1 MAQWKETLEPYV
13 KVQERIKS
21 VTINPTAGED
31 LIIGCV
37 VISDSGPTTPTLI
50 TSQKEF
56 MKTYASEDI
65 SKNYVEG
72 LNQFYTGGDSTLAS
86 TIWSNGYRL
95 AGSNTLLVSRA
106 SSAQGVNFVK
116 PLVSS
121 STSGEVLDNST
132 YVLRDGELL
141 KRMPTPFKIV
151 IDQGGIDSTDP
162 VRDGW
167 AINIAGVGVFG
178 NLTDDNGPLYD
189 YYVDNLPDLI
199 DKLNETSKF
208 FCPDYSFWSGVA
220 VAIDDDTTEVP
231 EGDGKSSIR
240 IDTNTTDK
248 ASVRSVFLKEV
259 YLAANFLDKTEEGLE
274 TGFTYLI
281 IANPD
286 WSDPAQEMYDLNSK
300 AFSDFDA
307 APYYAINVFNSAS
320 DLKVRIRRFNHDA
333 VVAKELS
340 SAQKSQLN
348 GSGPSQYTVLTN
360 VLDTYTKNGTKSP
373 SASVLERDFFEVAI
387 WDASMNSSEA
397 SFFTVGNIA
406 GRGDITTTELM
417 DMLSMIQLEL
427 PEDLHELGLNYFGYM
442 SDDLCWR
449 KLNDSEVTSDIE
461 EIFINDPEPSRPT
474 ELPELPDTVGVYTRV
489 WRGETKLTNQLATDD
504 QGNPILDNQGNQV
517 FLEEKIYEYYVSDYN
532 GHVQSYADVKINP
545 QETAI
550 LRVND
555 AALKRA
561 LDLIELD
568 EVYTVEGLC
577 DLGNT
582 EPSFQ
587 SYMANMA
594 INSNY
599 FYPISTVKSTN
610 YMTIGNAASKISQ
623 DSYKLYLSSPWDID
637 TGTLGWKFYCSNA
650 VLYWEAVSRNR
661 RNNEEFRGILGQVG
675 GIVQYQNPLTEFNKK
690 TRQLLL
696 SKKIN
701 TVLWNVATQ
710 SWNMNDNYTKQ
721 TENTIMND
729 DGNSRLGIRISKAM
743 PTLLR
748 QFIGR
753 KITDRL
759 CKDVWDSIDRFF
771 KLTILP
777 MEYTVD
783 AYQIFCD
790 YDEELAR
797 QNKIKVVINVRF
809 SRSLKYI
816 NVVDNF
822 FDVGMDISS
831 PED

>member
-1 MAQWKETLEPYV
+1 MAQWKETLEPYI

-37 VISDSGPTTPTLI
+37 VISDTGPTTPTLI
-50 TSQKEF
+50 TSQKDF
-56 MKTYASEDI
+56 IKTYASGDL
-65 SKNYVEG
+65 SKEYVEG
-72 LNQFYTGGDSTLAS
+72 LNQFYTGGDSTLPS

-106 SSAQGVNFVK
+106 SAAQGVNFAK
-116 PLVSS
+116 PLVGDDPNAS
-121 STSGEVLDNST
+121 

-141 KRMPTPFKIV
+141 KRMDAPFKIV
-151 IDQGGIDSTDP
+151 IDQTGVDSTDP
-162 VRDGW
+162 VQEGW
-167 AINIAGVGVFG
+167 AINVAGVGIFG

-189 YYVDNLPDLI
+189 YFVDNIPDLV

-208 FCPDYSFWSGVA
+208 FSPDYSFWSGVA
-220 VAIDDDTTEVP
+220 VAMDDDTPEVP
-231 EGDGKSSIR
+231 DGDGNVSVR

-248 ASVRSVFLKEV
+248 SSVRTVYFKEV
-259 YLAANFLDKTEEGLE
+259 YLAANFLDKTDPNLVDGLAYITVAE
-274 TGFTYLI
+274 PDFTVEKQKI
-281 IANPD
+281 I
-286 WSDPAQEMYDLNSK
+286 DLNVLT
-300 AFSDFDA
+300 DFEA
-307 APYYAINVFNSAS
+307 EPYYAINVFNSAS

-333 VVAKELS
+333 VVSRELS
-340 SAQKSQLN
+340 NAQKAQLN
-348 GSGPSQYTVLTN
+348 ENGPSQYTVLTK
-360 VLDTYTKNGTKSP
+360 VLDTYTKNGTRTP
-373 SASVLERDFFEVAI
+373 SQTVLNRDFFEVAI
-387 WDASMNSSEA
+387 WDASMNSDEA
-397 SFFTVGNIA
+397 SFFTVGNIV
-406 GRGDITTTELM
+406 GRGDITSTELM
-417 DMLSMIQLEL
+417 NMLSMIQLEL
-427 PEDLHELGLNYFGYM
+427 PEDLHDLGLNYFGYEQ
-442 SDDLCWR
+442 DDLYWK
-449 KLNDSEVTSDIE
+449 KLTPDQVTPEIE
-461 EIFINDPEPSRPT
+461 DQFDGVPEPSSAVG
-474 ELPELPDTVGVYTRV
+474 LPDIAGHTIGDVVRTWDGISTIDS
-489 WRGETKLTNQLATDD
+489 TIPATDT
-504 QGNPILDNQGNQV
+504 QGNTILDNDGNIVYEQIKV
-517 FLEEKIYEYYVSDYN
+517 YEYYRLSYN
-532 GHVQSYADVKINP
+532 GKVQSWADVKINP
-545 QETAI
+545 NTSAI

-599 FYPISTVKSTN
+599 FYPISTAKSTN

-675 GIVQYQNPLTEFNKK
+675 GIVQYQNPMTEFNKK

-771 KLTILP
+771 KFTILP
-777 MEYTVD
+777 MGYTVD

-790 YDEELAR
+790 YDEDLAR

-809 SRSLKYI
+809 SRSLKYV

-831 PED
+831 PEDL

>member
-1 MAQWKETLEPYV
+1 MAQWKETLEPYI

-37 VISDSGPTTPTLI
+37 VISDTGPTTPTLI
-50 TSQKEF
+50 TSQKDF
-56 MKTYASEDI
+56 IKTYASGDL
-65 SKNYVEG
+65 SKEYVEG
-72 LNQFYTGGDSTLAS
+72 LNQFYTGGDSTLPS

-106 SSAQGVNFVK
+106 SAAQGVNFAK
-116 PLVSS
+116 PLIGDDPNAS
-121 STSGEVLDNST
+121 

-141 KRMPTPFKIV
+141 KKMDTPFKIV
-151 IDQGGIDSTDP
+151 IDQTGVDSTDP
-162 VRDGW
+162 VQEGW
-167 AINIAGVGVFG
+167 AINVAGVGIFG

-189 YYVDNLPDLI
+189 YFVDNIPDLV

-208 FCPDYSFWSGVA
+208 FSPDYSFWSGVA
-220 VAIDDDTTEVP
+220 VAMDDDTPEVP
-231 EGDGKSSIR
+231 DGDGNVSVR

-248 ASVRSVFLKEV
+248 SSVRTVYFKEV
-259 YLAANFLDKTEEGLE
+259 YLAANFLDKTDPNLVDGLAYITVAE
-274 TGFTYLI
+274 PDFTVEKQKI
-281 IANPD
+281 I
-286 WSDPAQEMYDLNSK
+286 DLNVLT
-300 AFSDFDA
+300 DFEA
-307 APYYAINVFNSAS
+307 EPYYAINVFNSAS

-333 VVAKELS
+333 VVSRELS
-340 SAQKSQLN
+340 NAQKAQLN
-348 GSGPSQYTVLTN
+348 DNGPSQYTVLTK
-360 VLDTYTKNGTKSP
+360 VLDTYTKNGTRTP
-373 SASVLERDFFEVAI
+373 SQTVLNRDFFEVAI
-387 WDASMNSSEA
+387 WDASMNSDEA
-397 SFFTVGNIA
+397 SFFTVGNIV
-406 GRGDITTTELM
+406 GRGDITSTELM
-417 DMLSMIQLEL
+417 NMLSMIQLEL
-427 PEDLHELGLNYFGYM
+427 PEDLHDLGLNYFGYEQ
-442 SDDLCWR
+442 DDLYWK
-449 KLNDSEVTSDIE
+449 KLTPDQVTPEIE
-461 EIFINDPEPSRPT
+461 DQFDGVPEPSSAVG
-474 ELPELPDTVGVYTRV
+474 LPEIAGHTIGDVVRTWDGISTVDSTIP
-489 WRGETKLTNQLATDD
+489 ATDT
-504 QGNPILDNQGNQV
+504 QGNTILDNDGNIVYEQIKV
-517 FLEEKIYEYYVSDYN
+517 YEYYRLSYN
-532 GHVQSYADVKINP
+532 GKVQSWADVRINP
-545 QETAI
+545 NTSAI

-599 FYPISTVKSTN
+599 FYPISTAKSTN

-675 GIVQYQNPLTEFNKK
+675 GIVQYQNPMTEFNKK

-771 KLTILP
+771 KFTILP
-777 MEYTVD
+777 MGYTVD

-790 YDEELAR
+790 YDEDLAR

-809 SRSLKYI
+809 SRSLKYV

-831 PED
+831 PEDL

>member
-1 MAQWKETLEPYV
+1 MAQWKETLEPYI
-13 KVQERIKS
+13 KVQERVKS

-37 VISDSGPTTPTLI
+37 VISDTGPTTPTLI
-50 TSQKEF
+50 TSQKDF
-56 MKTYASEDI
+56 IKTYASGDL
-65 SKNYVEG
+65 SKEYVEG
-72 LNQFYTGGDSTLAS
+72 LNKFYTGGDSTLPS

-106 SSAQGVNFVK
+106 SAAQGVNFAK
-116 PLVSS
+116 PLVGDDPNAS
-121 STSGEVLDNST
+121 

-141 KRMPTPFKIV
+141 KRMDTPFKIV
-151 IDQGGIDSTDP
+151 IDQTGVDSTDP
-162 VRDGW
+162 VQEGW
-167 AINIAGVGVFG
+167 AINVAGVGVFG

-189 YYVDNLPDLI
+189 YFVDNIPDLV

-208 FCPDYSFWSGVA
+208 FSPDYSFWSGVA
-220 VAIDDDTTEVP
+220 VAMDDDTPEVP
-231 EGDGKSSIR
+231 DGDGRVSVR

-248 ASVRSVFLKEV
+248 YSVRTVYFKEV
-259 YLAANFLDKTEEGLE
+259 YLAADFLDKTDPNLADGLAYITVAE
-274 TGFTYLI
+274 PDFTVESQKI
-281 IANPD
+281 I
-286 WSDPAQEMYDLNSK
+286 DLNK
-300 AFSDFDA
+300 LTDFEA
-307 APYYAINVFNSAS
+307 EPYYAINVFNSAS

-333 VVAKELS
+333 VVSRELS
-340 SAQKSQLN
+340 NAQKAQLN
-348 GSGPSQYTVLTN
+348 ENGPSQYTVLTK
-360 VLDTYTKNGTKSP
+360 VLDTYTKNGTRTP
-373 SASVLERDFFEVAI
+373 SQTVLNRDFFEVAI
-387 WDASMNSSEA
+387 WDASMNSDEA
-397 SFFTVGNIA
+397 SFFTVGNIV
-406 GRGDITTTELM
+406 GRGDITSTELM
-417 DMLSMIQLEL
+417 NMLSMIQLEL
-427 PEDLHELGLNYFGYM
+427 PEDLHDLGLNYFGYEQ
-442 SDDLCWR
+442 DDLYWK
-449 KLNDSEVTSDIE
+449 KLTPDQVTPEIE
-461 EIFINDPEPSRPT
+461 DRFDGVPEPST
-474 ELPELPDTVGVYTRV
+474 AVGLPEIAGHTIGDVVRTWDGISTIDSTIP
-489 WRGETKLTNQLATDD
+489 ATDS
-504 QGNPILDNQGNQV
+504 QGNTILDNDGNIVYEQIKV
-517 FLEEKIYEYYVSDYN
+517 YEYYMLSYN
-532 GHVQSYADVKINP
+532 GKVQSWADVRINP
-545 QETAI
+545 NTSAI

-599 FYPISTVKSTN
+599 FYPISTAKSTN

-675 GIVQYQNPLTEFNKK
+675 GIVQYQNPMTEFNKK

-710 SWNMNDNYTKQ
+710 AWNMNDNYTKQ

-771 KLTILP
+771 KFTILP
-777 MEYTVD
+777 MGYTVD

-790 YDEELAR
+790 YDEDLAR

-809 SRSLKYI
+809 SRSLKYV

-831 PED
+831 PEDL

>member
-56 MKTYASEDI
+56 MKTYASGDV
-65 SKNYVEG
+65 SKEYVEG

-116 PLVSS
+116 PLVSK
-121 STSGEVLDNST
+121 TENGVLDAST

-141 KRMPTPFKIV
+141 KRVAPFKIV
-151 IDQGGIDSTDP
+151 IDQDGILSTDP
-162 VRDGW
+162 VREGW
-167 AINIAGVGVFG
+167 AIHVNGVGVFG
-178 NLTDDNGPLYD
+178 NLTDDEGPLYD
-189 YYVDNLPDLI
+189 YFVDNLPDLV

-208 FCPDYSFWSGVA
+208 FSPDYTFWSGVA
-220 VAIDDDTTEVP
+220 TAVDGSTEIP
-231 EGDGKSSIR
+231 DGQGQSSIL
-240 IDTNTTDK
+240 IDNNTEDK
-248 ASVRSVFLKEV
+248 DSVRTVYFKEV
-259 YLAANFLDKTEEGLE
+259 YLAPHFVDKSEFVESGTA
-274 TGFTYLI
+274 YLTV
-281 IANPD
+281 AEPD
-286 WSDPAQEMYDLNSK
+286 STRDNYNQKKLDLNEV
-300 AFSDFDA
+300 SDFEA
-307 APYYAINVFNSAS
+307 EPYYAINVFNSAS

-333 VVAKELS
+333 VVSRDLA
-340 SAQKSQLN
+340 KSQKASLSEN
-348 GSGPSQYTVLTN
+348 GPSQYTVLTK
-360 VLDTYTKNGTKSP
+360 VLDTYTKNGSKTP
-373 SASVLERDFFEVAI
+373 SASVLNRDFFEVAI
-387 WDASMNSSEA
+387 WDASLNSDEV
-397 SFFTVGNIA
+397 SFFNVGNII
-406 GRGDITTTELM
+406 GRGDITSTELM
-417 DMLSMIQLEL
+417 NMLNMIQLEL
-427 PEDLHELGLNYFGYM
+427 PEDLHDLGLNYFDYEA
-442 SDDLCWR
+442 DDICWK
-449 KLNDSEVTSDIE
+449 KLDDSKVTPEIIE
-461 EIFINDPEPSRPT
+461 ECEQHEEEEPST
-474 ELPELPDTVGVYTRV
+474 ITDLPPVPNSVGIHTRV
-489 WRGETKLTNQLATDD
+489 WRGEEKLTNNIAVDD
-504 QGNPILDNQGNQV
+504 HGNPIYDGDGNV
-517 FLEEKIYEYYVSDYN
+517 VYETEKIYEYYVSAYN
-532 GHVQSYADVKINP
+532 GKVQSYADVRINP
-545 QETAI
+545 SESAI
-550 LRVND
+550 LKVND

-599 FYPISTVKSTN
+599 FYPISTAKSTN

-623 DSYKLYLSSPWDID
+623 DSYKLYLSAPWDID

-650 VLYWEAVSRNR
+650 VIYWEAVARNR

-675 GIVQYQNPLTEFNKK
+675 GIVQYQSPLTEFNKK

-729 DGNSRLGIRISKAM
+729 DGNSRLGIRISKSM

-753 KITDRL
+753 KINDKL
-759 CKDVWDSIDRFF
+759 CRDVWDSIDRFF
-771 KLTILP
+771 KLVILP

-790 YDEELAR
+790 YDEDLAR
-797 QNKIKVVINVRF
+797 QNKIRVVINVRF
-809 SRSLKYI
+809 TRSLKYI

>member
-50 TSQKEF
+50 TSQKDF

-65 SKNYVEG
+65 SKSYVEG

-116 PLVSS
+116 PLVSK
-121 STSGEVLDNST
+121 TNGGVLDNST

-141 KRMPTPFKIV
+141 KRMTTPFKIV
-151 IDQGGIDSTDP
+151 IDKGGVESTDQ

-167 AINIAGVGVFG
+167 AINVAGVGIFG

-189 YYVDNLPDLI
+189 YYVDNIPDLI

-208 FCPDYSFWSGVA
+208 YCPDYSFWSGVA
-220 VAIDDDTTEVP
+220 VATDDDTPEVP
-231 EGDGKSSIR
+231 DGSGQSSVR
-240 IDTNTTDK
+240 IDINTTDK
-248 ASVRSVFLKEV
+248 ASVRSVYLKEV
-259 YLAANFLDKTEEGLE
+259 YLAANFLDKSVEGLE

-286 WSDPAQEMYDLNSK
+286 WSDPEQEMYDLNDK
-300 AFSDFDA
+300 TFSDFEA

-320 DLKVRIRRFNHDA
+320 ELKVRIRRFNHDA

-360 VLDTYTKNGTKSP
+360 VLDTYTKNGTRTP
-373 SASVLERDFFEVAI
+373 SSSVLQRDFFEVAI
-387 WDASMNSSEA
+387 WDASMNADEA
-397 SFFTVGNIA
+397 SFFTVGNIV
-406 GRGDITTTELM
+406 GRGDITSTELM

-427 PEDLHELGLNYFGYM
+427 PEDLHDLGLNYFDYAT
-442 SDDLCWR
+442 DDLCWR
-449 KLNDSEVTSDIE
+449 KLSDSEITPEIE
-461 EIFINDPEPSRPT
+461 EIAEIPAI
-474 ELPELPDTVGVYTRV
+474 PELPTTTGVYIKV
-489 WRGETKLTNQLATDD
+489 WSGEARLTNQLAVDD
-504 QGNPILDNQGNQV
+504 QGNPILDGQGNQV
-517 FLEEKIYEYYVSDYN
+517 FLEEKIYDYYVSDYN
-532 GHVQSYADVKINP
+532 GQVQCFADVKIDP
-545 QETAI
+545 TETAI

-599 FYPISTVKSTN
+599 FYPISTAKSTN

>member
-50 TSQKEF
+50 TSQKDF

-65 SKNYVEG
+65 SKSYVEG

-116 PLVSS
+116 PLVSK
-121 STSGEVLDNST
+121 TNGGVLDNST

-141 KRMPTPFKIV
+141 KRMTTPFKIV
-151 IDQGGIDSTDP
+151 IDKGGVESTDQ

-167 AINIAGVGVFG
+167 AINVAGVGIFG

-189 YYVDNLPDLI
+189 YYVDNIPDLI

-208 FCPDYSFWSGVA
+208 YCPDYSFWSGVA
-220 VAIDDDTTEVP
+220 VATDDVTPEVP
-231 EGDGKSSIR
+231 DGSGQSSVR
-240 IDTNTTDK
+240 IDINTTDK
-248 ASVRSVFLKEV
+248 ASVRSVYLKEV
-259 YLAANFLDKTEEGLE
+259 YLAANFLDKSVEGLE

-286 WSDPAQEMYDLNSK
+286 WSDQEQEMYDLNDEN
-300 AFSDFDA
+300 FSDFEA

-320 DLKVRIRRFNHDA
+320 ELKVRIRRFNHDA

-360 VLDTYTKNGTKSP
+360 VLDTYTKNGTRTP
-373 SASVLERDFFEVAI
+373 SASVLQRDFFEVAI
-387 WDASMNSSEA
+387 WDASMNADEA
-397 SFFTVGNIA
+397 SFFTVGNIV
-406 GRGDITTTELM
+406 GRGDITSTELM

-427 PEDLHELGLNYFGYM
+427 PEDLHDLGLNYFDYAT
-442 SDDLCWR
+442 DDLCWR
-449 KLNDSEVTSDIE
+449 KLSDSEITPEIE
-461 EIFINDPEPSRPT
+461 EIAEIPAI
-474 ELPELPDTVGVYTRV
+474 PELPTTKGVYIKV
-489 WRGETKLTNQLATDD
+489 WSGQARLTDQLAVDD
-504 QGNPILDNQGNQV
+504 HGNPILDGQGNQV
-517 FLEEKIYEYYVSDYN
+517 FLEERIYDYYVSDYN
-532 GHVQSYADVKINP
+532 GQVQCFADVKIDP
-545 QETAI
+545 TETAI

-599 FYPISTVKSTN
+599 FYPISTAKSTN

>member
-1 MAQWKETLEPYV
+1 MAQWKETLEPYI

-21 VTINPTAGED
+21 VTITHSDGED

-37 VISDSGPTTPTLI
+37 VISDTGPTTPTLI
-50 TSQKEF
+50 TSQKDF
-56 MKTYASEDI
+56 MKTYASGDV
-65 SKNYVEG
+65 SKEYVEG
-72 LNQFYTGGDSTLAS
+72 LNQFYTGGDSTLPS

-106 SSAQGVNFVK
+106 SAAQGVNFVK
-116 PLVSS
+116 PLVGDDPNAS
-121 STSGEVLDNST
+121 

-141 KRMPTPFKIV
+141 KRIDTPFKIV
-151 IDQGGIDSTDP
+151 IDQTGVDSTDP
-162 VRDGW
+162 VQEGW
-167 AINIAGVGVFG
+167 AINVAGVGIFG

-189 YYVDNLPDLI
+189 YFVDNIPDLV

-208 FCPDYSFWSGVA
+208 FSPDYSFWSGVA
-220 VAIDDDTTEVP
+220 VAMDDDTPEVP
-231 EGDGKSSIR
+231 DGDGNVSVR

-248 ASVRSVFLKEV
+248 DSVRTVYFKEV
-259 YLAANFLDKTEEGLE
+259 YLAASFLDKTDPNLEDGLAYITVAEPDYTVEGQK
-274 TGFTYLI
+274 I
-281 IANPD
+281 I
-286 WSDPAQEMYDLNSK
+286 DLNQLT
-300 AFSDFDA
+300 DFEA
-307 APYYAINVFNSAS
+307 EPYYAINVFNSAS

-333 VVAKELS
+333 VVARDLS
-340 SAQKSQLN
+340 NSQKASLN
-348 GSGPSQYTVLTN
+348 ENGPSQYTVLTK
-360 VLDTYTKNGTKSP
+360 VLDTYTKNGTRTP
-373 SASVLERDFFEVAI
+373 VQSVINRDFFEVAI
-387 WDASMNSSEA
+387 WDASINSDEA
-397 SFFTVGNIA
+397 SFFTVGNIV

-417 DMLSMIQLEL
+417 NMLSMIQLEL
-427 PEDLHELGLNYFGYM
+427 PEDLHDLGLNYFDYEP
-442 SDDLCWR
+442 DDRYWR
-449 KLNDSEVTSDIE
+449 KLTPDEVTPEIE
-461 EIFINDPEPSRPT
+461 DQFDGEPEPSSAT
-474 ELPELPDTVGVYTRV
+474 GLPEIADTDPIGKVVRTWDGIST
-489 WRGETKLTNQLATDD
+489 TDSTIPATDT
-504 QGNPILDNQGNQV
+504 QGNPILDNEGNIVYEQIKV
-517 FLEEKIYEYYVSDYN
+517 YEYYMLSYN
-532 GHVQSYADVKINP
+532 GKVQSWADVRINP
-545 QETAI
+545 STTAI

-599 FYPISTVKSTN
+599 FYPISTAKSTN

-675 GIVQYQNPLTEFNKK
+675 GIVQYQNPMTEFNKK

-729 DGNSRLGIRISKAM
+729 DGNSRLGIRISKSM

-759 CKDVWDSIDRFF
+759 CKDVWDAIDRFF
-771 KLTILP
+771 KFTILP

-783 AYQIFCD
+783 AYQIFCN
-790 YDEELAR
+790 YDEDLAR
-797 QNKIKVVINVRF
+797 QNKIRVVINVRF

>member
-1 MAQWKETLEPYV
+1 MAQWKETLEPYI

-37 VISDSGPTTPTLI
+37 VISDTGPTTPTLI
-50 TSQKEF
+50 TSQKDF
-56 MKTYASEDI
+56 MKTYASGDV
-65 SKNYVEG
+65 SKEYVEG
-72 LNQFYTGGDSTLAS
+72 LNQFYTGGDSTLPS

-106 SSAQGVNFVK
+106 SAAQGVNFVK
-116 PLVSS
+116 PLVGDDPNAS
-121 STSGEVLDNST
+121 

-141 KRMPTPFKIV
+141 KRIDTPFKIV
-151 IDQGGIDSTDP
+151 IDQTGVDSTDP
-162 VRDGW
+162 VQEGW
-167 AINIAGVGVFG
+167 AINVAGVGIFG

-189 YYVDNLPDLI
+189 YFVDNIPDLV

-208 FCPDYSFWSGVA
+208 FSPDYSFWSGVA
-220 VAIDDDTTEVP
+220 VAMDDDTPEVP
-231 EGDGKSSIR
+231 DGDGNVSVR

-248 ASVRSVFLKEV
+248 DSVRTVYFKEV
-259 YLAANFLDKTEEGLE
+259 YLAASFLDKTDPNLEDGLAYITVAEPDYTVEGQK
-274 TGFTYLI
+274 I
-281 IANPD
+281 I
-286 WSDPAQEMYDLNSK
+286 DLNQLT
-300 AFSDFDA
+300 DFEA
-307 APYYAINVFNSAS
+307 EPYYAINVFNSAS

-333 VVAKELS
+333 VVARDLS
-340 SAQKSQLN
+340 NSQKASLN
-348 GSGPSQYTVLTN
+348 ENGPSQYTVLTK
-360 VLDTYTKNGTKSP
+360 VLDTYTKNGTRTP
-373 SASVLERDFFEVAI
+373 VQSVINRDFFEVAI
-387 WDASMNSSEA
+387 WDASINSDEA
-397 SFFTVGNIA
+397 SFFTVGNIV

-417 DMLSMIQLEL
+417 NMLSMIQLEL
-427 PEDLHELGLNYFGYM
+427 PEDLHDLGLNYFDYEP
-442 SDDLCWR
+442 DDRYWR
-449 KLNDSEVTSDIE
+449 KLTPDEVTPEIE
-461 EIFINDPEPSRPT
+461 DQFDGEPEPSSAT
-474 ELPELPDTVGVYTRV
+474 GLPEIADTDPIGKVVRTWDGIST
-489 WRGETKLTNQLATDD
+489 TDSTIPATDT
-504 QGNPILDNQGNQV
+504 QGNPILDNEGNVVYEQIKV
-517 FLEEKIYEYYVSDYN
+517 YEYYMLSYN
-532 GHVQSYADVKINP
+532 GKVQSWADVRINP
-545 QETAI
+545 STTAI

-582 EPSFQ
+582 EPSYQ

-599 FYPISTVKSTN
+599 FYPISTAKSTN

-675 GIVQYQNPLTEFNKK
+675 GIVQYQNPMTEFNKK

-729 DGNSRLGIRISKAM
+729 DGNSRLGIRISKSM

-759 CKDVWDSIDRFF
+759 CKDVWDAIDRFF
-771 KLTILP
+771 KFTILP

-783 AYQIFCD
+783 AYQIFCN
-790 YDEELAR
+790 YDEDLAR
-797 QNKIKVVINVRF
+797 QNKIRVVINVRF

>member
-1 MAQWKETLEPYV
+1 MAQWKETLEPYI

-37 VISDSGPTTPTLI
+37 VISDTGPTTPTLI
-50 TSQKEF
+50 TSQKDF
-56 MKTYASEDI
+56 IKTYASGDV
-65 SKNYVEG
+65 SKEYVEG
-72 LNQFYTGGDSTLAS
+72 LNKFYTGGDSSLPS

-116 PLVSS
+116 PLVSK
-121 STSGEVLDNST
+121 TSNGVQDNSS

-141 KRMPTPFKIV
+141 KRIDTPFKIV
-151 IDQGGIDSTDP
+151 IDQTGVDSTNP
-162 VRDGW
+162 VREGW
-167 AINIAGVGVFG
+167 AINVAGVGVFG

-189 YYVDNLPDLI
+189 YYVGNLPDLI

-208 FCPDYSFWSGVA
+208 YCPDYSFWSGIA
-220 VAIDDDTTEVP
+220 VSTDDKVP
-231 EGDGKSSIR
+231 EVSDGNGESSVR
-240 IDTNTTDK
+240 IDINTDDK
-248 ASVRSVFLKEV
+248 DSVRSVYLKEV
-259 YLAANFLDKTEEGLE
+259 YLAANFLDKTKEGME
-274 TGFTYLI
+274 TGLAYLI
-281 IANPD
+281 TAEPD
-286 WSDPAQEMYDLNSK
+286 FVEESQRIIDLNDLTK
-300 AFSDFDA
+300 FEAD
-307 APYYAINVFNSAS
+307 PYYAINVFNSAS

-333 VVAKELS
+333 VTTRELS
-340 SAQKSQLN
+340 NAQKTQLN
-348 GSGPSQYTVLTN
+348 ENGPSQYTVLTK
-360 VLDTYTKNGTKSP
+360 VLDTYTKNGTRTP
-373 SASVLERDFFEVAI
+373 SQSVLNRDFFEVAI
-387 WDASMNSSEA
+387 WNASLNADEA
-397 SFFTVGNIA
+397 SFFTVGNIV
-406 GRGDITTTELM
+406 GRGDITATELM
-417 DMLSMIQLEL
+417 NMLSMIQLEL
-427 PEDLHELGLNYFGYM
+427 PEDLHDLGLNYFDYD
-442 SDDLCWR
+442 SDDICWR
-449 KLNDSEVTSDIE
+449 KLADDEVTD
-461 EIFINDPEPSRPT
+461 EIIDSFDGEPEPSRPND
-474 ELPELPDTVGVYTRV
+474 LPDLPDSVGVYARV
-489 WRGETKLTNQLATDD
+489 WTGEERQTDIPATDGEGNPIYDD
-504 QGNPILDNQGNQV
+504 QGNPVYLT
-517 FLEEKIYEYYVSDYN
+517 EKIYEYYVSAYN
-532 GHVQSYADVKINP
+532 GNVQSFVDVRINP
-545 QETAI
+545 NTSAI
-550 LRVND
+550 LNIND

-599 FYPISTVKSTN
+599 FYPISTAMSTN

-623 DSYKLYLSSPWDID
+623 DSYKLYMSSPWDID

-650 VLYWEAVSRNR
+650 VIYWEAVSRNR

-675 GIVQYQNPLTEFNKK
+675 GIVQYQNPMTEFNKK

-753 KITDRL
+753 KITDIL
-759 CKDVWDSIDRFF
+759 CKDVWEAIERFF
-771 KLTILP
+771 KFTILP
-777 MEYTVD
+777 MVYTVD
-783 AYQIFCD
+783 AYQIFCN
-790 YDEELAR
+790 YDEDLAR
-797 QNKIKVVINVRF
+797 QNKIRVVINVRF

-831 PED
+831 PEDL

>member
-56 MKTYASEDI
+56 MTTYASGDI

-162 VRDGW
+162 IRDGW

>member
-1 MAQWKETLEPYV
+1 MAQWKETLEPYI

-50 TSQKEF
+50 TSQKDF
-56 MKTYASEDI
+56 IKTYASGDV
-65 SKNYVEG
+65 SKDYVEG

-116 PLVSS
+116 PLIKKTTGGVQ
-121 STSGEVLDNST
+121 DNST

-141 KRMPTPFKIV
+141 KRMDTPFKIV
-151 IDQGGIDSTDP
+151 IDQGGIDAVDQI
-162 VRDGW
+162 RDGW
-167 AINIAGVGVFG
+167 AINVAGVGVFG
-178 NLTDDNGPLYD
+178 NLTDDEGPLYD
-189 YYVDNLPDLI
+189 YYVDNIPDLI

-208 FCPDYSFWSGVA
+208 FCPDYSFWSGIA
-220 VAIDDDTTEVP
+220 VATDDDTPEVP
-231 EGDGKSSIR
+231 DGDGHSSVR
-240 IDTNTTDK
+240 IDINTTDK
-248 ASVRSVFLKEV
+248 ASVKTVYLKEV
-259 YLAANFLDKTEEGLE
+259 YLAAHFLDKTEPGLE
-274 TGFTYLI
+274 FGFTNLV
-281 IANPD
+281 IAEPE
-286 WSDPAQEMYDLNSK
+286 WSDPTQGMIDLN
-300 AFSDFDA
+300 AITDFEAD
-307 APYYAINVFNSAS
+307 PYYAINVFNSAS

-333 VVAKELS
+333 VVARELS
-340 SAQKSQLN
+340 NSQKASLDEN
-348 GSGPSQYTVLTN
+348 GPSPYTVLTN
-360 VLDTYTKNGTKSP
+360 VLDTYTNSGSREP
-373 SASVLERDFFEVAI
+373 SSTVLNRDFFEVAI
-387 WDASMNSSEA
+387 WDASMNSDEA
-397 SFFTVGNIA
+397 SFFNVGNIV

-417 DMLSMIQLEL
+417 NMLSMIQLEL
-427 PEDLHELGLNYFGYM
+427 PEDLHDLGLNYFDYDPDNLSWVKL
-442 SDDLCWR
+442 SDDRITPELEDR
-449 KLNDSEVTSDIE
+449 
-461 EIFINDPEPSRPT
+461 FITDPEPNKEQ
-474 ELPELPDTVGVYTRV
+474 ELPSPNDPRYTLGSITRV
-489 WRGETKLTNQLATDD
+489 WRGQTRLTNTLATDN
-504 QGNPILDNQGNQV
+504 QGNPILDNDGNQV
-517 FLEEKIYEYYVSDYN
+517 FLEEKVYEYYELSYN
-532 GHVQSYADVKINP
+532 GQVQSFADVRINP
-545 QETAI
+545 SDTAI

-599 FYPISTVKSTN
+599 FYPISTAKSTN

-675 GIVQYQNPLTEFNKK
+675 GIVQYQNPMTEFNKK

-743 PTLLR
+743 PTILR

-759 CKDVWDSIDRFF
+759 CKDVWEAIDRFF
-771 KLTILP
+771 KYTILP

>member
-50 TSQKEF
+50 TSQKDF

-65 SKNYVEG
+65 SKSYVEG

-116 PLVSS
+116 PLVSK
-121 STSGEVLDNST
+121 TNGGVLDNST

-141 KRMPTPFKIV
+141 KRMSTPFKIV
-151 IDQGGIDSTDP
+151 IDKGGVESTDQ

-167 AINIAGVGVFG
+167 AINVAGVGIFG

-189 YYVDNLPDLI
+189 YYVDNIPDLI

-208 FCPDYSFWSGVA
+208 YCPDYSFWSGVA
-220 VAIDDDTTEVP
+220 VATDDDTPEVP
-231 EGDGKSSIR
+231 DGSGQSSVR
-240 IDTNTTDK
+240 IDINTTDK
-248 ASVRSVFLKEV
+248 ASVRSVYLKEV
-259 YLAANFLDKTEEGLE
+259 YLAANFLDKSVEGLE

-286 WSDPAQEMYDLNSK
+286 WSDSAQEMYDLNDK
-300 AFSDFDA
+300 AFSDFEA

-320 DLKVRIRRFNHDA
+320 ELKVRIRRFNHDA

-340 SAQKSQLN
+340 KAQKSQLN

-360 VLDTYTKNGTKSP
+360 VLDTYTKNGTRTP
-373 SASVLERDFFEVAI
+373 SASVLQRDFFEVAI
-387 WDASMNSSEA
+387 WDASMNADEA
-397 SFFTVGNIA
+397 SFFTVGNIV
-406 GRGDITTTELM
+406 GRGDITSTELM

-427 PEDLHELGLNYFGYM
+427 PEDLHDLGLNYFDYAT
-442 SDDLCWR
+442 DDLCWR
-449 KLNDSEVTSDIE
+449 KLSDSKITPEIE
-461 EIFINDPEPSRPT
+461 EIAEIPAI
-474 ELPELPDTVGVYTRV
+474 PELPTTTGVYIKV
-489 WRGETKLTNQLATDD
+489 WSGKARLTNQLAVDD
-504 QGNPILDNQGNQV
+504 QGNPILDGQGNQV
-517 FLEEKIYEYYVSDYN
+517 FLEEKIYDYYVSDYN
-532 GHVQSYADVKINP
+532 GQVQCFADVKIDP
-545 QETAI
+545 TETAI

-599 FYPISTVKSTN
+599 FYPISTAKSTN

>member
-1 MAQWKETLEPYV
+1 MAQWKETLEPYI

-37 VISDSGPTTPTLI
+37 VISDTGPTTPTLI
-50 TSQKEF
+50 TSQKDF
-56 MKTYASEDI
+56 IKTYASGDL
-65 SKNYVEG
+65 SKEYVEG
-72 LNQFYTGGDSTLAS
+72 LNKFYTGGDSTLPS

-106 SSAQGVNFVK
+106 SAAQGVNFAK
-116 PLVSS
+116 PLVGDDPNAS
-121 STSGEVLDNST
+121 

-141 KRMPTPFKIV
+141 KRMDTPFKIV
-151 IDQGGIDSTDP
+151 IDQTGVDSTDP
-162 VRDGW
+162 VQEGW
-167 AINIAGVGVFG
+167 AINVAGVGIFG

-189 YYVDNLPDLI
+189 YFVDNIPDLV

-208 FCPDYSFWSGVA
+208 FSPDYSFWSGVA
-220 VAIDDDTTEVP
+220 VAMDDDTPEVP
-231 EGDGKSSIR
+231 DGDGNVSVR
-240 IDTNTTDK
+240 IDTNTTDRS
-248 ASVRSVFLKEV
+248 SVRTVYFKEV
-259 YLAANFLDKTEEGLE
+259 YLAADFLDKTDPNLTEGLAYITVAE
-274 TGFTYLI
+274 PDFTVESQKI
-281 IANPD
+281 I
-286 WSDPAQEMYDLNSK
+286 DLNK
-300 AFSDFDA
+300 LTDFEA
-307 APYYAINVFNSAS
+307 EPYYAINVFNSAS

-333 VVAKELS
+333 VVSRELS
-340 SAQKSQLN
+340 NAQKAQLN
-348 GSGPSQYTVLTN
+348 ENGPSQYTVLTK
-360 VLDTYTKNGTKSP
+360 VLDTYTKNGTRTP
-373 SASVLERDFFEVAI
+373 SQTVLNRDFFEVAI
-387 WDASMNSSEA
+387 WDASMNSDEA
-397 SFFTVGNIA
+397 SFFTVGNIV
-406 GRGDITTTELM
+406 GRGDITSTELM
-417 DMLSMIQLEL
+417 NMLSMIQLEL
-427 PEDLHELGLNYFGYM
+427 PEDLHDLGLNYFGYEQ
-442 SDDLCWR
+442 DDLYWK
-449 KLNDSEVTSDIE
+449 KLTPDQVTPEIE
-461 EIFINDPEPSRPT
+461 DRFDGVPEPST
-474 ELPELPDTVGVYTRV
+474 AVGLPEIAGHTIGDVVRTWDGISTVDSTIP
-489 WRGETKLTNQLATDD
+489 ATDS
-504 QGNPILDNQGNQV
+504 QGNTILDNDGNIVYEQIKV
-517 FLEEKIYEYYVSDYN
+517 YEYYMLSYN
-532 GHVQSYADVKINP
+532 GKVQSWADVRINP
-545 QETAI
+545 NTSAI

-599 FYPISTVKSTN
+599 FYPISTAKSTN

-675 GIVQYQNPLTEFNKK
+675 GIVQYQNPMTEFNKK

-710 SWNMNDNYTKQ
+710 AWNMNDNYTKQ

-771 KLTILP
+771 KFTILP
-777 MEYTVD
+777 MGYTVD

-790 YDEELAR
+790 YDEDLAR

-809 SRSLKYI
+809 SRSLKYV

-831 PED
+831 PEDL

>member
-1 MAQWKETLEPYV
+1 MAQWKETLEPYI
-13 KVQERIKS
+13 KVQERVKS

-37 VISDSGPTTPTLI
+37 VISDTGPTTPTLI
-50 TSQKEF
+50 TSQKDF
-56 MKTYASEDI
+56 IKTYASGDL
-65 SKNYVEG
+65 SKEYVEG
-72 LNQFYTGGDSTLAS
+72 LNKFYTGGDSTLPS

-106 SSAQGVNFVK
+106 SAAQGVNFAK
-116 PLVSS
+116 PLVGDDPNAS
-121 STSGEVLDNST
+121 

-141 KRMPTPFKIV
+141 KRMDTPFKIV
-151 IDQGGIDSTDP
+151 IDQTGVDSTDP
-162 VRDGW
+162 VQEGW
-167 AINIAGVGVFG
+167 AINVAGVGVFG

-189 YYVDNLPDLI
+189 YFVDNIPDLV

-208 FCPDYSFWSGVA
+208 FSPDYSFWSGVA
-220 VAIDDDTTEVP
+220 VAMDDDTPEVP
-231 EGDGKSSIR
+231 DGDGKVSVR

-248 ASVRSVFLKEV
+248 YSVRTVYFKEV
-259 YLAANFLDKTEEGLE
+259 YLAADFLDKTDPNLTEGLAYITVAE
-274 TGFTYLI
+274 PNFTVEKQKI
-281 IANPD
+281 I
-286 WSDPAQEMYDLNSK
+286 DLNK
-300 AFSDFDA
+300 LTDFEA
-307 APYYAINVFNSAS
+307 EPYYAINVFNSAS

-333 VVAKELS
+333 VVSRELS
-340 SAQKSQLN
+340 NAQKAQLN
-348 GSGPSQYTVLTN
+348 ENGPSQYTVLTK
-360 VLDTYTKNGTKSP
+360 VLDTYTKNGTRTP
-373 SASVLERDFFEVAI
+373 SQTVLNRDFFEVAI
-387 WDASMNSSEA
+387 WDASMNSDEA
-397 SFFTVGNIA
+397 SFFTVGNIV
-406 GRGDITTTELM
+406 GRGDITSTELM
-417 DMLSMIQLEL
+417 NMLSMIQLEL
-427 PEDLHELGLNYFGYM
+427 PEDLHDLGLNYFGYEQ
-442 SDDLCWR
+442 DDLYWK
-449 KLNDSEVTSDIE
+449 KLIADQVTPEIE
-461 EIFINDPEPSRPT
+461 DRFDGVPEPST
-474 ELPELPDTVGVYTRV
+474 AVGLPEIAGHTIGDVVRTWDGISTIDSTIP
-489 WRGETKLTNQLATDD
+489 ATDS
-504 QGNPILDNQGNQV
+504 QGNTILDNDGNIVYEQIKV
-517 FLEEKIYEYYVSDYN
+517 YEYYMLSYN
-532 GHVQSYADVKINP
+532 GKVQSWADVRINP
-545 QETAI
+545 NTSAI

-599 FYPISTVKSTN
+599 FYPISTAKSTN

-650 VLYWEAVSRNR
+650 VLYWEAVARNR

-675 GIVQYQNPLTEFNKK
+675 GIVQYQNPMTEFNKK

-771 KLTILP
+771 KFTILP
-777 MEYTVD
+777 MGYTVD

-790 YDEELAR
+790 YDEDLAR

-809 SRSLKYI
+809 SRSLKYV

-831 PED
+831 PEDL